1 MKFLIFNIIVFF
13 ALGYI
18 LTSQPNENFKSWIS
32 NKKNQISKLS
42 KEDYT
47 EKLKAAIKI
56 DKSKSNV
63 VSTDVNKEKV
73 DKLLQKKFLS
83 DVKQITNDAKKQ
95 AKNNIREN
103 SKILSEAI
111 IQDTINDSKKI
122 YKKADD
128 KNVSNKLISDEKQ
141 KKFQTALIDN
151 KVKIK
156 TENKFL
162 SPEQRSQALSEI
174 ITDLEIFSIKGLLN

>member
-47 EKLKAAIKI
+47 EKFKAAIQT
-56 DKSKSNV
+56 DKSKSNL
-63 VSTDVNKEKV
+63 VSRDVKNEKVNKS
-73 DKLLQKKFLS
+73 LQEKFLS
-83 DVKQITNDAKKQ
+83 DVKQITTDEKKS
-95 AKNNIREN
+95 AKNNISEN
-103 SKILSEAI
+103 SKILSEKIKQDI
-111 IQDTINDSKKI
+111 IKDSKKI
-122 YKKADD
+122 YEKAKD
-128 KNVSNKLISDEKQ
+128 KNIPDKLINNEKQ
-141 KKFQTALIDN
+141 QKFKTALIDK
-151 KVKIK
+151 KVKNK

-174 ITDLEIFSIKGLLN
+174 ITDLEIFSIRGLLN